1 MSGRIVRYKGKLYD
15 TKTPNKTFLK
25 VAIELK
31 KVGIQNWYFMLE
43 IKDVSLINVDPYSV
57 DKKTNEC
64 NVSQDNIERIMFEC
78 KNNPWYYLREVA
90 RIVESGVPGGVSYK
104 ANRGNIAQAW
114 CLLHG
119 IDSWLCLTRQQGKTI
134 SMLSLLG
141 WAYSFGTM
149 YSTFIFVNKD
159 GDNAKENLG
168 RVKAQIDLLPEYL
181 RFESILSEEDDN
193 GKVKII
199 KAIKNATKME
209 HPVTHNK
216 IIIKSKATSYSSA
229 LSLAR
234 GMTAPIIHFD
244 EPEFTSYIKTIV
256 ENSVSTFKTAAD
268 NSKANGSIYGR
279 CFTCT
284 PGDLDTKEGMDAQL
298 LLEKTVKWTEKMYD
312 WSPTKI
318 EEYISANDSN
328 RIVYIEYNYHQI

>member
-1 MSGRIVRYKGKLYD
+1 MQGRIVRFKGKLYD

-43 IKDVSLINVDPYSV
+43 IKDVSLININPYAV
-57 DKKTNEC
+57 NEKTGEC
-64 NVSQDNIERIMFEC
+64 TLTQDQIEHVMFEC

-90 RIVESGVPGGVSYK
+90 RIVESGVPGGVPYR

-141 WAYSFGTM
+141 WIYSFGTM

-168 RVKAQIDLLPEYL
+168 RLKAQIDLLPEYL
-181 RFESILSEEDDN
+181 RFESILSEEDDK

-199 KAIKNATKME
+199 KAVKNATKME

-216 IIIKSKATSYSSA
+216 IIVKSKATSYSSA

-256 ENSVSTFKTAAD
+256 ENSVSTFRTAAD
-268 NSKANGSIYGR
+268 NSKENGSIYGR
-279 CFTCT
+279 VFTCT
-284 PGDLDTKEGMDAQL
+284 DLCA
-298 LLEKTVKWTEKMYD
+298 
-312 WSPTKI
+312 
-318 EEYISANDSN
+318 A
-328 RIVYIEYNYHQI
+328 